1 MAAGQLGAAFME
13 GFGGAVPGALL
24 GLATLPSQII
34 QGRNRLDFDVSAEKA
49 RLGAVNFQTQQDTA
63 NRLMGMYAQAGE
75 NAAGR
80 NLSVGHGA
88 DLDYMRQ
95 FGAQMAQANIFDPKR
110 TAEAYDVAKR
120 GQALRTNPAAKEQA
134 FQEVLNRNRQQGFNA
149 AIPGAL
155 TFGETNLSRRF
166 TNL

>member
-1 MAAGQLGAAFME
+1 MAAGKLGAAFME
-13 GFGGAVPGALL
+13 GFGGAAPGALL
-24 GLATLPSQII
+24 GAFALPFQIMEGNKQREFDKSAIESQ
-34 QGRNRLDFDVSAEKA
+34 
-49 RLGAVNFQTQQDTA
+49 LGATTFQAKQDAA

-80 NLSVGHGA
+80 NLSVGYGA

-134 FQEVLNRNRQQGFNA
+134 FQEVLNQNRRGGFNA
-149 AIPGAL
+149 SLPGEL
-155 TFGETNLSRRF
+155 MFGPTSSSRRF
-166 TNL
+166 TA